1 MIEMPAKGNIR
12 DYSLPR
18 MLTYINRH
26 RKTGTL
32 VIKTI
37 TLVKKVYLSKGDAIF
52 ASSTYEDDRLGEML
66 IKAGKITLEQYDSS
80 VQILKKTNKR
90 LGAIL
95 VQLGHI
101 TPKDLFWGVKFQVR
115 EIICSLF
122 LLDDAE
128 YEFIEGE
135 LPTQEVITLKM
146 SMGNLIYEAVRR
158 IDNWTRIRREM
169 PSTDTVLG
177 LSKDPATLFQDIELS
192 PQDRKMLSLVDG
204 EKTIKELVDSAWIG
218 SFEGMKILY
227 VLWSIGVVEEKKRIA
242 ERPEEAEEIVALDEI
257 LQPVSE
263 DEHAFLGKVDE
274 IYMNLGS
281 HDANRLLGVGED
293 ADPETIRKN
302 YYRLTREFHPDRS
315 FGAADPSL
323 KDKLTSIF
331 DALTCAFH
339 HLQPGADTG
348 AAAQQPSGR
357 NSAGADEIFR
367 RGVEEFKKGNFKE
380 AGGFFKSASDIEP
393 LNAKY
398 WSYLAL
404 SLTKIPESLKDAQNA
419 LSQAIK
425 LEPNNAD
432 HYANLGMIYLKQGMK
447 KPALEQF
454 QRALVITPGNIKA
467 KKALEKLRG

>member
-12 DYSLPR
+12 DYGLPWI
-18 MLTYINRH
+18 LTYINRH

-37 TLVKKVYLSKGDAIF
+37 TLTKKVYLSKGDAIF

-95 VQLGHI
+95 VQLGYI

-122 LLDDAE
+122 LLEDAD
-128 YEFIEGE
+128 YEFVEGE

-169 PSTDTVLG
+169 PPTDTVLR
-177 LSKDPATLFQDIELS
+177 LSKDPVTLFQDIELS

-227 VLWSIGVVEEKKRIA
+227 VLWSIGVVEEQKKIA
-242 ERPEEAEEIVALDEI
+242 ERPEEAEEMVALDEI
-257 LQPVSE
+257 LQPVSQ

-281 HDANRLLGVGED
+281 YDEYRLLGVGED
-293 ADPETIRKN
+293 ADLETIKKN

-315 FGAADPSL
+315 FGASDPLL

-331 DALTCAFH
+331 DALTDAFND
-339 HLQPGADTG
+339 LQTG
-348 AAAQQPSGR
+348 AGAAEQQPSGR
-357 NSAGADEIFR
+357 NSAGADELFR

-380 AGGFFKSASDIEP
+380 AGDSFKSASDIEP

-404 SLTKIPESLKDAQNA
+404 SLTKVPERLKEAQNA
-419 LSQAIK
+419 LWQAIK

-432 HYANLGMIYLKQGMK
+432 HYANLGMIYVKQGMK